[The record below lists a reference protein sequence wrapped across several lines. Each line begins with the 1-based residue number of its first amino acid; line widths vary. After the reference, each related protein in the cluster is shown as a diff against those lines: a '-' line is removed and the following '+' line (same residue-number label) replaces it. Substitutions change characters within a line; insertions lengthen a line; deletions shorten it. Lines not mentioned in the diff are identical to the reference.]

1 MSQLSKLG
9 GKKGYSYD
17 NILWKLLG
25 FIDRL
30 LNGARLNRERRHPL
44 EIRPGDAVC
53 FLSILDGKAPT
64 LLGLFVELKIPEEK
78 K

>member
-1 MSQLSKLG
+1 MSQLTKLG
-9 GKKGYSYD
+9 GKKGYYYD

-30 LNGARLNRERRHPL
+30 LGGTRLNRGRRHPL
-44 EIRPGDAVC
+44 EIRPGDAVG
-53 FLSILDGKAPT
+53 FFSILDGKAPT
-64 LLGLFVELKIPEEK
+64 LLGLFVEPKIAEEK